1 MKIDK
6 ILLGAIL
13 FFAGQT
19 LAWYQ
24 TNGQFISPWIKKHP
38 ILMSAIV
45 GLPIGLAYIYGTTY
59 IVEASNGLVWSA
71 RIIGFVT
78 GILSFTFLTYW
89 HMDQGVNLKTAVIL
103 GLITLVVI
111 LQVIWKDEE

>member
-38 ILMSAIV
+38 ILM
-45 GLPIGLAYIYGTTY
+45 
-59 IVEASNGLVWSA
+59 
-71 RIIGFVT
+71 
-78 GILSFTFLTYW
+78 
-89 HMDQGVNLKTAVIL
+89 
-103 GLITLVVI
+103 
-111 LQVIWKDEE
+111 